1 MHVGGQSA
9 PFDGSARRG
18 QALRDELAAE
28 RTLAF
33 RTTGRTDPRIGVRA
47 PLQLEQF
54 QQLAHRAAASS
65 EPVATVLDSASW
77 SISLWL
83 SPSHSASTPAVSSP
97 SAGAATACG

>member
-1 MHVGGQSA
+1 MHVGGQPA

-33 RTTGRTDPRIGVRA
+33 RTAGRSDPRVGVGA
-47 PLQLEQF
+47 SLQLEQL
-54 QQLAHRAAASS
+54 QQFGSPAASSS
-65 EPVATVLDSASW
+65 EPVATVPDSVSW
-77 SISLWL
+77 SISPLL
-83 SPSHSASTPAVSSP
+83 SPSHSASTPDVSSP